1 MNDVLRKRIRA
12 ERREKKKFLD
22 ELRHAQKVEENRKNS
37 FKRGK
42 HSEYQAW
49 PYCPES
55 TRAFFQLLR

>member
-37 FKRGK
+37 FRRGK
-42 HSEYQAW
+42 QSKA
-49 PYCPES
+49 S
-55 TRAFFQLLR
+55 SMAFLP